1 MWNFFETGTGKP
13 AAGLSPPQA
22 PLPLGVC
29 AKLMCYRYRYTFG
42 RLVAIGTPWGQSS
55 DQGRFKP
62 YNLFIQRY
70 APIKITGK

>member
-29 AKLMCYRYRYTFG
+29 MYIIVLQKKPAAGLG
-42 RLVAIGTPWGQSS
+42 PPQAPLVAPIAIGTPSAS
-55 DQGRFKP
+55 
-62 YNLFIQRY
+62 
-70 APIKITGK
+70 